1 MSASSTP
8 AAVAASSPASA
19 SAPLIA
25 SAPAAVSASPAT
37 AAAAGSPAPPAPE
50 PAAAAASTT
59 SAAAA
64 TAGDQAP
71 LAGLPGAVPGN
82 LAVPDDLAVP
92 ENLAAL
98 TRPDFPLL
106 AQTACLGEPLI
117 YLDYAATSQKPR
129 QVLQAL
135 QHYYSHDNANVHR
148 GAHQLSARAT
158 EGFEAARQKTA
169 KFVGAASAHEI
180 VFTRNASEAINLVA
194 RSWGEANL
202 KPGDEV
208 LLSVME
214 HHSNLVPWQLLAAR
228 SGCRLRHVGLTQ
240 SGELDLDDMKAQLNE
255 RTRLVSLVQVSN
267 TLGCLNPI
275 AEIAQLA
282 HRVGALL
289 LVDACQSLP
298 HLPIDVA
305 QLDCDFLVGSSHKLC
320 GPTGMGFLW
329 AREALLEAMPPFLG
343 GGEMI
348 QDVYLD
354 HSSWAELPHK
364 FEAGTPAIGEAIG
377 MGAALDYL
385 NGIGL
390 ARIQAWEQ
398 LLIRQLFDRLQ
409 AIEGLRILGPTPE
422 QQPHRGALAAFTV
435 EGLHA
440 NDIAA
445 LLDSAGICIRSGHH
459 CTQPLHRYY
468 GLSGTARASLSFTTT
483 PEEIDRFAEELQGT
497 IAFLREHS

>member
-1 MSASSTP
+1 MVMTASEALTSAVEPTP
-8 AAVAASSPASA
+8 
-19 SAPLIA
+19 L
-25 SAPAAVSASPAT
+25 SAPAS
-37 AAAAGSPAPPAPE
+37 
-50 PAAAAASTT
+50 
-59 SAAAA
+59 
-64 TAGDQAP
+64 
-71 LAGLPGAVPGN
+71 N
-82 LAVPDDLAVP
+82 LAVI
-92 ENLAAL
+92 

-117 YLDYAATSQKPR
+117 YLDHAATSQKPR
-129 QVLQAL
+129 QVLEAL
-135 QHYYSHDNANVHR
+135 QHYYAHDNANVHR

-158 EGFEAARQKTA
+158 EGFEAARGKA
-169 KFVGAASAHEI
+169 AAFIGAASPREI

-202 KPGDEV
+202 KPGDEI
-208 LLSVME
+208 LLTVME

-228 SGCRLRHVGLTQ
+228 TGCVLRHAGLTET
-240 SGELDLDDMKAQLNE
+240 GELDLDDLRNQING
-255 RTRLVSLVQVSN
+255 RTKLVSLVQVSN

-275 AEIAQLA
+275 QAIAPLA
-282 HRVGALL
+282 HAAGALL

-298 HLPIDVA
+298 HLPVDVA
-305 QLDCDFLVGSSHKLC
+305 QLDCDFLVASSHKLC

-385 NGIGL
+385 QGL
-390 ARIQAWEQ
+390 GLERIHAYEQ
-398 LLIRQLFDRLQ
+398 QLTRLLFDRLG
-409 AIEGLRILGPTPE
+409 AIDGVRVLGPTPQ
-422 QQPHRGALAAFTV
+422 QQPDRGALAAFTV
-435 EGLHA
+435 EGIHA
-440 NDIAA
+440 NDLAA

-459 CTQPLHRYY
+459 CTQPLHRLY
-468 GLSGTARASLSFTTT
+468 GIAGSARASLSFTTT
-483 PEEIDRFAEELQGT
+483 PEEIDSFAEELEGT

>member
-1 MSASSTP
+1 MVMTASEALTSAVEPTPST
-8 AAVAASSPASA
+8 
-19 SAPLIA
+19 
-25 SAPAAVSASPAT
+25 AT
-37 AAAAGSPAPPAPE
+37 A
-50 PAAAAASTT
+50 
-59 SAAAA
+59 
-64 TAGDQAP
+64 
-71 LAGLPGAVPGN
+71 L
-82 LAVPDDLAVP
+82 
-92 ENLAAL
+92 NLAAI

-117 YLDYAATSQKPR
+117 YLDHAATSQKPR
-129 QVLQAL
+129 QVLEAL
-135 QHYYSHDNANVHR
+135 QHYYAHDNANVHR

-158 EGFEAARQKTA
+158 EGFEAARGKA
-169 KFVGAASAHEI
+169 AAFIGAASPREI

-202 KPGDEV
+202 KPGDEIV
-208 LLSVME
+208 LTVME

-228 SGCRLRHVGLTQ
+228 TGCVLRHAGLTET
-240 SGELDLDDMKAQLNE
+240 GELDLEDLRSQING
-255 RTRLVSLVQVSN
+255 RTKLVSLVQVSN

-275 AEIAQLA
+275 EAIAPLA
-282 HRVGALL
+282 HAAGALL

-298 HLPIDVA
+298 HLPVDVA
-305 QLDCDFLVGSSHKLC
+305 QLDCDFLVASSHKLC

-385 NGIGL
+385 QGL
-390 ARIQAWEQ
+390 GLDRIHAYEQ
-398 LLIRQLFDRLQ
+398 QLTRLLFDRLG
-409 AIEGLRILGPTPE
+409 AIDGVRVLGPTPQ
-422 QQPHRGALAAFTV
+422 QQPDRGALAAFTV
-435 EGLHA
+435 EGIHA
-440 NDIAA
+440 NDLAA

-459 CTQPLHRYY
+459 CTQPLHRLY
-468 GLSGTARASLSFTTT
+468 GIAGSARASLSFTTT
-483 PEEIDRFAEELQGT
+483 VEEIDRFAEELAGT

>member
-1 MSASSTP
+1 MVMT
-8 AAVAASSPASA
+8 A
-19 SAPLIA
+19 SAP
-25 SAPAAVSASPAT
+25 PTAT
-37 AAAAGSPAPPAPE
+37 A
-50 PAAAAASTT
+50 
-59 SAAAA
+59 
-64 TAGDQAP
+64 
-71 LAGLPGAVPGN
+71 L
-82 LAVPDDLAVP
+82 
-92 ENLAAL
+92 NLAAI

-117 YLDYAATSQKPR
+117 YLDHAATSQKPR
-129 QVLQAL
+129 QVLEAL
-135 QHYYSHDNANVHR
+135 QHYYAHDNANVHR

-158 EGFEAARQKTA
+158 EGFEAARGKA
-169 KFVGAASAHEI
+169 AAFIGAASPREI

-202 KPGDEV
+202 KPGDEI
-208 LLSVME
+208 LLTVME

-228 SGCRLRHVGLTQ
+228 TGCVLRHAGLTET
-240 SGELDLDDMKAQLNE
+240 GELDLEDLRSQING
-255 RTRLVSLVQVSN
+255 RTKLVSLVQVSN
-267 TLGCLNPI
+267 TLGCINPI
-275 AEIAQLA
+275 EAIAPLA
-282 HRVGALL
+282 HAAGALL

-298 HLPIDVA
+298 HLPVDVA
-305 QLDCDFLVGSSHKLC
+305 QLDCDFLVASSHKLC

-385 NGIGL
+385 QGL
-390 ARIQAWEQ
+390 GLERIHAYEQ
-398 LLIRQLFDRLQ
+398 QLTRLLFDRLG
-409 AIEGLRILGPTPE
+409 AIDGVRLLGPTPQ
-422 QQPHRGALAAFTV
+422 QQPDRGALAAFTV

-440 NDIAA
+440 NDLAE

-459 CTQPLHRYY
+459 CTQPLHRLY
-468 GLSGTARASLSFTTT
+468 GIAGSARASLSFTTT
-483 PEEIDRFAEELQGT
+483 VEEIDRFAEELVGT